1 MGGKIFA
8 TTVAGVMGSVAE
20 ACAATARQDNSSLV
34 VWIFL
39 GFCALII
46 MAQLLPVLRT
56 LLQAA
61 RSQRER
67 RAQQIMPS
75 SRLAEAPVAGKEKK
89 S

>member
-1 MGGKIFA
+1 MQGKVIA
-8 TTVAGVMGSVAE
+8 TTIAGVMGSVAE
-20 ACAATARQDNSSLV
+20 AGAATAREDNSSLI

-39 GFCALII
+39 GFCALIV

-61 RSQRER
+61 RTQRER
-67 RAQQIMPS
+67 QAGEIMPG
-75 SRLAEAPVAGKEKK
+75 SRLVEAPVASKEEK